1 MLDFFEYFLFLLDYL
16 RQRFA
21 LLKTRFLYEMCDV
34 VRPFHFD
41 LVLLNLLPHISRVLN
56 QLIQLPLILSELAF
70 LA

>member
-1 MLDFFEYFLFLLDYL
+1 MLDFLEYFLFLLDNL

-41 LVLLNLLPHISRVLN
+41 PVLLNLLPHISRVLN
-56 QLIQLPLILSELAF
+56 QLIQLSLILSELA
-70 LA
+70 LVA